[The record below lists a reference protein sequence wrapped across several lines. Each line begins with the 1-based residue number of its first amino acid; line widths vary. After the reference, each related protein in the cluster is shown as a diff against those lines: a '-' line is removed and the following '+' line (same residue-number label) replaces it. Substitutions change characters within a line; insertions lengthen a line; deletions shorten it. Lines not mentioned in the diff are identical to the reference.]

1 MKFPNNKTRKDMVKS
16 KLSCLTFVLMVCVL
30 IFGGESQFHSCK
42 GLVEEWIENPHK
54 LPPLVFVNSGKF
66 LNDLGDYNNCI
77 HNSEDYVYFTMS
89 VFNRIVMNNQFMG
102 LCAPIECRE
111 YL

>member
-1 MKFPNNKTRKDMVKS
+1 M
-16 KLSCLTFVLMVCVL
+16 KLSCLSIVLLLCVL
-30 IFGGESQFHSCK
+30 QATVKCQFHSCK
-42 GLVEEWIENPHK
+42 GLVEEWIEDPQR

-77 HNSEDYVYFTMS
+77 HNSEDYVYITMS

-102 LCAPIECRE
+102 LCAPIECK
-111 YL
+111 